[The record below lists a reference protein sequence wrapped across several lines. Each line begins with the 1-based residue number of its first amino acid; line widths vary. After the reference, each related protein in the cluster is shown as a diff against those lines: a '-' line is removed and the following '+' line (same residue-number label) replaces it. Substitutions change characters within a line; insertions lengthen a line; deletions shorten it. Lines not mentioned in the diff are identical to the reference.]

1 MNLSRCFFAT
11 TAATA
16 CVTLLS
22 LPSEAAN
29 LFGTDF
35 IQFDQN
41 TTVRFT
47 YDGSNH
53 FYESTLSV
61 YLINPTSGY
70 VDKASAVPI
79 FEEVKPANGGAIPG
93 TCGTTVSVCTVEIK
107 FVAGQTYTL
116 GLSNTNPNNN
126 TPGFSPFVFSSTKSN
141 NATNLGPNDAPNYG
155 QQRAVFGSFGSTTEG
170 TSFPNSGSFAS
181 ANPFAGPV
189 KIGFEDGG
197 FDGYFDRNGNFIVT
211 TPNDGDFNDFRIT
224 AVVVPI
230 PPPVAGLLLFGT
242 LSFLRRR
249 QERSQIE
256 NQGLRG

>member
-1 MNLSRCFFAT
+1 MNLSRCFLAT

-16 CVTLLS
+16 CVGLLS

-29 LFGTDF
+29 LFGTDV

-61 YLINPTSGY
+61 YLIDPATGY
-70 VDKASAVPI
+70 VDKNSAVPI
-79 FEEVKPANGGAIPG
+79 FQEVKPANGGVTPG
-93 TCGTTVSVCTVEIK
+93 TCGTTVSVCTVDIK
-107 FVAGQTYTL
+107 FVAGWTYTL
-116 GLSNTNPNNN
+116 GLSNINPTNN
-126 TPGFSPFVFSSTKSN
+126 TPGFSPFVFSSTQAN
-141 NATNLGPNDAPNYG
+141 NPTNLGPNDTPNYG
-155 QQRAVFGSFGSTTEG
+155 RQRALFGSFGSTTEG
-170 TSFPNSGSFAS
+170 TSFSNPGSFAS
-181 ANPFAGPV
+181 ADPFAGPV

-197 FDGYFDRNGNFIVT
+197 FDRNGNFVVT

-242 LSFLRRR
+242 LAFLRRR
-249 QERSQIE
+249 QMRSQIE
-256 NQGLRG
+256 DQGLRG